1 MSIFDDTQSYAGTHT
16 ECVQQGHK
24 GIERMSAGW
33 KAATS
38 VALLVLALVAGE
50 YLAGWVVIFLLQVP
64 VQLGIGTYWEYAQAI
79 HLPQVA
85 PYVWKIKLA
94 GYAGFGAPLLS
105 WVMLVVLL
113 VKPRASAFHGNARFG
128 GVADARRAGLL
139 KRRPESVIIGKLG
152 RHFLYLSGTEHI
164 IVISPT
170 RAGKTTSLA
179 VPDLLTYEHSVVV
192 MDTKGEL
199 HLLTSGQRRAMG
211 QVVYKFAPYAADGD
225 THRFNPLTY
234 VSTDPRKRISEIQTI
249 GAILYPDDPQKDPFW
264 IAKARGA
271 FLGFASYMYDCWD
284 YRIKQGQKLDPNRD
298 TAFPSFERIY
308 RLSTGDGQGGD
319 LKETIRQW
327 LGTRIIG
334 EQTRTE
340 LSGLVGLSEETFS
353 SVIASMQEPL
363 QQFISPIL
371 AAATNATDF
380 DVMELRRRRMSIYVV
395 IPPDKLGESGKL
407 LNIFFS
413 TVVGQNLKST
423 PQDDKTIK
431 NQVLLLMDEF
441 AAMGRVKVLA
451 DNISLVAGYW
461 IRLMTIIQSNSQ
473 LRSIYGADVAQT
485 ISTNH
490 TASIVATPREQQD
503 AEDYSRALGNT
514 TVRRRHRNTGPN
526 GTTYSYTEESRPL
539 MLPQELK
546 ELSNNLQIV
555 FLKGSPAFRCKKNW
569 YFKSRF
575 FKKLILPP
583 VEMEPLA
590 QPGEPEKKTVREDGA
605 VVG

>member
-1 MSIFDDTQSYAGTHT
+1 
-16 ECVQQGHK
+16 
-24 GIERMSAGW
+24 MSAGW
-33 KAATS
+33 KTVTLA
-38 VALLVLALVAGE
+38 ALLLLALLAGE
-50 YLAGWVVIFLLQVP
+50 YLAGWLVIFLLQVP
-64 VQLGIGTYWEYAQAI
+64 VQLGVGTYWQYVQAI

-94 GYAGFGAPLLS
+94 GYAGFGVPLLV
-105 WVMLVVLL
+105 WVMLVALL
-113 VKPRASAFHGNARFG
+113 IKPRASAFHGSAHFG
-128 GVADARRAGLL
+128 NLADARRAGLL
-139 KRRPESVIIGKLG
+139 KRAAESVIIGKLG
-152 RHFLYLSGTEHI
+152 RHYLYLNGTEHI
-164 IVISPT
+164 VVVSPT
-170 RAGKTTSLA
+170 RSGKTTSLA
-179 VPDLLTYEHSVVV
+179 IPDLLTYEHSVVV
-192 MDTKGEL
+192 LDVKGEL
-199 HLLTSGQRRAMG
+199 YILTSGQREAMG
-211 QVVYKFAPYAADGD
+211 QVVYKFAPYAADGS
-225 THRFNPLTY
+225 THRFNPLTC
-234 VSTDPRKRISEIQTI
+234 VSTNPRKRISEIQTI
-249 GAILYPDDPQKDPFW
+249 AAILYPDDPQKDPFW
-264 IAKARGA
+264 IAKARSA
-271 FLGFASYMYDCWD
+271 FLGFASYMYECWD
-284 YRIKQGQKLDPNRD
+284 YRIKQGQKPDPNRD
-298 TAFPSFERIY
+298 LAFPSFERIY
-308 RLSTGDGQGGD
+308 RLSTGDGEGGD
-319 LKETIRQW
+319 LKQTIRQW
-327 LGTRIIG
+327 LGTSVIS

-380 DVMELRRRRMSIYVV
+380 DVMALRQRRMSIYVV

-413 TVVGQNLKST
+413 TVVGQNLRST

-451 DNISLVAGYW
+451 DNISLIAGYW

-473 LRSIYGADVAQT
+473 LRSIYGPDVAQT
-485 ISTNH
+485 LSTNH
-490 TASIVATPREQQD
+490 AACIVSTPREQQD

-514 TVRRRHRNTGPN
+514 TVRRRQRNTGPN

-569 YFKSRF
+569 YFKSRY

-583 VEMEPLA
+583 VEMEPLPQA
-590 QPGEPEKKTVREDGA
+590 NKPEKKTAREDG
-605 VVG
+605 VVVS